1 MLFLAEATTTNWEV
15 CKSKMQPPS
24 SLGCICLTLQASR
37 GYDSIYGHQE
47 PPPLLAKMCN
57 CGITRFLTS
66 SLTGGERKVKYLPYL
81 VAYSKIFSIGNL
93 KSWSTGSSSRI
104 YCQWKKWQTSI
115 LEILRKDT
123 ELCPLISCLD
133 LAQSH
138 QNWYLETG
146 CCAYQNHRII
156 INPRVASVGRR
167 ARRNTNCRRQFT
179 PVAPQPG

>member
-93 KSWSTGSSSRI
+93 KCQLTYGKQFPNLLPMKEVANFYPGNIKERHRVVPPYILFGFGSV
-104 YCQWKKWQTSI
+104 TP
-115 LEILRKDT
+115 
-123 ELCPLISCLD
+123 ELVSGNRLLCL
-133 LAQSH
+133 S
-138 QNWYLETG
+138 ES
-146 CCAYQNHRII
+146 QNHY
-156 INPRVASVGRR
+156 
-167 ARRNTNCRRQFT
+167 
-179 PVAPQPG
+179 